1 MHNTIDKI
9 LQQIYGVWRYR
20 WLILIVAWIIA
31 PLGWYLVAQ
40 IPDVYEAN
48 AQVYVDTNTIL
59 KPLLRGLSVDSMDV
73 SEQFGLVT
81 KELLSR
87 PNIERVVRK
96 VDLDIQTT
104 NQLEF
109 DAVVDK
115 LQRNIN
121 VRAMRTHRTPR
132 PKPPN
137 LFVISAQH
145 ENPKIA
151 FGIVQAMLDIFIEDS
166 LSGSRA
172 ENVVAQ
178 KFLESEIKA
187 YEAKLLAAEERLRE
201 YRRKNIKM
209 LPEQGS
215 SYYQRLQIAQSSLE
229 EVDLEL
235 REERFRRDALIN
247 QLENTSTSQT
257 AISQDGSLILSP
269 TDRRLVAL
277 QTRLDEL
284 LLKYTDEH
292 PDVSQVR
299 ESIAG
304 LEKLKLA
311 EASATPLAENKAI
324 SENPVYQ
331 QIQLALGE
339 VKANIAAIE
348 VRRTEFKRRV
358 KYLQQQVETLP
369 QIEAE
374 LVSLNRD
381 YTVNKNNYDA
391 LLTRRESAKMAEAVE
406 QTGEQVKLKVIE
418 PPRIPHRPSAPNRLV
433 LITVVFLFALA
444 LGAALAFIMSKIK
457 SVIYSQRNLRELT
470 GLPVIGA
477 VTYTPLKGVRRRRR
491 LMLAG
496 YSVVSGM
503 LFVAYFGVVYLQMA
517 NIT

>member
-1 MHNTIDKI
+1 MHNTIDK
-9 LQQIYGVWRYR
+9 LLNQIYGIFRYR
-20 WLILIVAWIIA
+20 WLILIVAWIVA
-31 PLGWYLVAQ
+31 PLGWYGASQ
-40 IPDVYEAN
+40 IPDSYEAS
-48 AQVYVDTNTIL
+48 AQIYVDTNTIL

-104 NQLEF
+104 NQDEF
-109 DAVVDK
+109 DAIVDK
-115 LQRNIN
+115 LKRNIN
-121 VRAMRTHRTPR
+121 VRALRTHRTPR

-137 LFVISAQH
+137 LFVISARY

-151 FGIVQAMLDIFIEDS
+151 FGIVQALLDIFIEDS
-166 LSGSRA
+166 LGGSRS
-172 ENVVAQ
+172 ENIVAQ
-178 KFLESEIKA
+178 KFLDGEIKN
-187 YEAKLLAAEERLRE
+187 YEAKLIVAEERLRE
-201 YRRKNIKM
+201 FRRKNIKM

-215 SYYQRLQIAQSSLE
+215 SYYQRLQAAQSNLE
-229 EVDLEL
+229 EVELEL
-235 REERFRRDALIN
+235 REEKFRRDALIN
-247 QLENTSTSQT
+247 QLENTNTSRT
-257 AISQDGSLILSP
+257 VLDQDGSVILSP
-269 TDRRLVAL
+269 TDQRIVVL

-299 ESIAG
+299 ESIVELQKQKA
-304 LEKLKLA
+304 A
-311 EASATPLAENKAI
+311 EASADVASDKPV

-331 QIQLALGE
+331 QIQLVLGE

-348 VRRTEFKRRV
+348 VRRNEFRKRV

-374 LVSLNRD
+374 LIALNRD
-381 YTVNKNNYDA
+381 YTVNKQNYDT

-418 PPRIPHRPSAPNRLV
+418 PPRIPQHPSAPNRLMFSTVV
-433 LITVVFLFALA
+433 LILALA
-444 LGAALAFIMSKIK
+444 MGIALAFIMSKIK
-457 SVIYSQRNLRELT
+457 AVIFNQRDLRELT

-477 VTYTPLKGVRRRRR
+477 VTYTPLKDVQRRCR
-491 LMLAG
+491 LIMVG
-496 YSVVSGM
+496 YTLIGGM
-503 LFVAYFGVVYLQMA
+503 LFLAYFGVLYLEMTDV
-517 NIT
+517 I